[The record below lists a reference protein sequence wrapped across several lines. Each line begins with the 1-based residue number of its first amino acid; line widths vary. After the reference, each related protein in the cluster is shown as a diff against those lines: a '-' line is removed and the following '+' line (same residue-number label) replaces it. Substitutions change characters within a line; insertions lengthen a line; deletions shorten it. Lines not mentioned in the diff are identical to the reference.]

1 MDIPDPL
8 PADHYAI
15 YALLDP
21 TDDLVYYVG
30 QSRSPQVGYVLTDWA
45 VPLWASGLQTSRLP
59 EEKQALALRLKQ
71 EATAAIRHG
80 LAQV

>member
-1 MDIPDPL
+1 MDIPDTL
-8 PADHYAI
+8 PAGHYAI

-45 VPLWASGLQTSRLP
+45 VPLWASGLQTTHLS
-59 EEKQALALRLKQ
+59 EEKQVLAALLKQ
-71 EATAAIRHG
+71 EAAAVIRHG
-80 LAQV
+80 LARP